1 MGAVSE
7 QPGRYRRST
16 SGLIASILVTLV
28 AIGAFVGLRELT
40 RNDLE
45 VEPEPVDYLS
55 AVEFAQQEG
64 AELVYPPELPTGWIA
79 TSVEVTPGEEPTWR
93 LGVLTDDERF
103 VGLRQDNDS
112 LDDMLE
118 AYVDED
124 AVEIEPQRLESPV
137 AREWRVFEDE
147 GGDVAF
153 AAEVDD
159 QVVLVYGSAGMDE
172 VRAFAESLTAEQR
185 GGTAGG

>member
-28 AIGAFVGLRELT
+28 AIGGFVALRELT

-64 AELVYPPELPTGWIA
+64 AELVYPPSLPDGWIA
-79 TSVEVTPGEEPTWR
+79 TSVEITPGEEPVWR
-93 LGVLTDDERF
+93 LGVLTDQERF

-124 AVEIEPQRLESPV
+124 VDELEPERLDSPV
-137 AREWRVFEDE
+137 APEWRVFEDE

-153 AAEVDD
+153 AAEVGD
-159 QVVLVYGSAGMDE
+159 QVVLVYGSAGADD
-172 VRAFAESLTAEQR
+172 VRRFAESLTTEPR
-185 GGTAGG
+185 GGAAAG